1 MGLFIDILQQIKV
14 KFLSLIS
21 LFPVDANL
29 KLRLD
34 RKKNNIVTPSWNR
47 KRR

>member
-14 KFLSLIS
+14 KFIS

-34 RKKNNIVTPSWNR
+34 SKKNNIVTPSWNR